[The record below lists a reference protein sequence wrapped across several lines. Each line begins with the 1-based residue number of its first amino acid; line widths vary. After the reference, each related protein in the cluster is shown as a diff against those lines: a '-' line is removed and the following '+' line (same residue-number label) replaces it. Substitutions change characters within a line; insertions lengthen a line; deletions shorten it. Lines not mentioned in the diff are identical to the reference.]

1 MAEQARYSE
10 TKLAQ
15 KSFQD
20 ELLGITII
28 ESLQSDDA
36 PLYHV
41 HQKDGVLICDDFLL
55 GCCPLQGQCP
65 CHHTPFPYHWQWRR
79 RKDCV
84 WLSFSFSAQHHLE
97 RLYCDKNVTEAKLL
111 DRNGDYCSLIFNGMV
126 LGENVLYDKIR
137 RLSNSSN
144 PVYNPYFHVEWKVY
158 WKECDKW
165 MKYQEPIVRE
175 LVAAFE
181 KGMWNHAFYLHGHL
195 YNVDIKQMTQCNV
208 RSGFTRNIMYR
219 PILRTCTSMVPY
231 LRSISSLLHPIANPG
246 DDPLD
251 FYCGPYPATW
261 PPPPQ
266 ENCAFTMVEV
276 SASEMATHKVK
287 KLFHATLP
295 EKQVLVLAV
304 YRIHNDQLWQAY
316 MRQKEFMSQTRI
328 VDNVDV
334 LERHLFHGTGAA
346 QIKPICTEN
355 FNPHL
360 SGLNGSV
367 YGKGI
372 YFAKDANI
380 SHSYAK
386 TAKDNMR
393 HMFLAKVLTGYWMKG
408 NSKCRKPRIWYD
420 SCVDCVS
427 DPKIFVVFKNCQ
439 CYPYFLIRYKE
450 VNTPVLVDV

>member
-1 MAEQARYSE
+1 MAEQARYYE
-10 TKLAQ
+10 TELGQ
-15 KSFQD
+15 KPFQD

-28 ESLQSDDA
+28 KPLHSDDA
-36 PLYHV
+36 LPYHV

-65 CHHTPFPYHWQWRR
+65 RHHTPFPYHWQWRR
-79 RKDCV
+79 KKDCV

-97 RLYCDKNVTEAKLL
+97 RLYCDKKAKEVTLL
-111 DRNGDYCSLIFNGMV
+111 DR
-126 LGENVLYDKIR
+126 ENWLYDKIR

-144 PVYNPYFHVEWKVY
+144 PAYNPYFPVEWKVY
-158 WKECDKW
+158 WKECGDW
-165 MKYQEPIVRE
+165 MEYQEPIARE

-181 KGMWNHAFYLHGHL
+181 KGMWNHAFYLHGNL
-195 YNVDIKQMTQCNV
+195 YNVDIKTMTQHNV
-208 RSGFTRNIMYR
+208 RSGFTRKIKYR
-219 PILRTCTSMVPY
+219 PVLRTCTSMMPY
-231 LRSISSLLHPIANPG
+231 LRSVSSPLHPIAIPE

-251 FYCGPYPATW
+251 LYCGLYPATW
-261 PPPPQ
+261 LPPPQ
-266 ENCAFTMVEV
+266 ENSAFTMTEV
-276 SASEMATHKVK
+276 SASEMASQKVK

-295 EKQVLVLAV
+295 EDQVLVLAV

-316 MRQKEFMSQTRI
+316 IKQKDFMSQTRTVENLDI
-328 VDNVDV
+328 

-360 SGLNGSV
+360 SGLHGNA

-372 YFAKDANI
+372 YFAKDASY
-380 SHSYAK
+380 SHNYAT

-408 NSKCRKPRIWYD
+408 KWEYRKPHIWYD
-420 SCVDCVS
+420 SCVDRVS
-427 DPKIFVVFKNCQ
+427 DPKIFAVFKSCQ